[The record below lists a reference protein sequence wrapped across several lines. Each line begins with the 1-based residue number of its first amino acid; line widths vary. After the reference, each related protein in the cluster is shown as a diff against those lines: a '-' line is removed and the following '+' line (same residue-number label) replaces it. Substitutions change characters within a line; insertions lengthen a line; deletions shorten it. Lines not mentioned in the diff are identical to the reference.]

1 LAKLTAKSV
10 ERAKPGRHA
19 DGQGLYLLV
28 SETCAKSWVLRVQVQ
43 GRRRDFG
50 LGSIAELGLAE
61 ARDKARELRK
71 VAKSGRDPIAARDK
85 AKAQT
90 PTFEVA
96 AEACH
101 EARGKGWEKRHSDAF
116 LASLKL
122 HAFPRLGRLLVDSVD
137 EKDIVA
143 VLSPL
148 WHDKP
153 SAARK
158 LRQRINT
165 VLDYARGSG
174 WRPIGAPRDGLRP
187 LLAKQ
192 GRAGNFAAMPYADVP
207 GFIAALQAKPI
218 SVGRLA
224 LQFAILTAARSGEV
238 RTARWSD
245 IDLEAKTWTRP
256 ASLMKSREPHTVTLS
271 PAALTVLEQAKQL
284 RSLSKADLVFPGTR
298 GQPLSDMT
306 LLKIVKAEGPFT
318 VHGFRAAF
326 RTWAA
331 EQMPTVPEAVA
342 EAALAHTVPDAV
354 VRAYQRAKFM
364 DLRRQLLDAWGAFV
378 GGQNNIVRLVTQERA

>member
-1 LAKLTAKSV
+1 MAKLTAKSV

-28 SETCAKSWVLRVQVQ
+28 SGTGSKSWMLRVQVC
-43 GRRRDFG
+43 GRRRDIG

-61 ARDKARELRK
+61 ARDRARELRR

-85 AKAQT
+85 AKVET
-90 PTFEVA
+90 PTFEA
-96 AEACH
+96 AAKACH
-101 EARGKGWEKRHSDAF
+101 EARGKGWEKRHADAF
-116 LASLKL
+116 LASLQQ
-122 HAFPRLGRLLVDSVD
+122 HAFPRMGRLFVDSID

-153 SAARK
+153 AAARK

-165 VLDYARGSG
+165 VLDYAKGNG

-192 GRAGNFAAMPYADVP
+192 ARSGNFPAMPYAGVP
-207 GFIAALQAKPI
+207 AFVADLRSKTVTA
-218 SVGRLA
+218 GRLA
-224 LQFAILTAARSGEV
+224 LLFTILTAARSGEV
-238 RTARWSD
+238 RGARWSQ
-245 IDLEAKTWTRP
+245 IDREAGTWTRP
-256 ASLMKSREPHTVTLS
+256 AELMKSREAHVVTLS
-271 PAALTVLEQAKQL
+271 PAAIAVLDQAAKL
-284 RSLSKADLVFPGTR
+284 RTGLGDPLVFPGTR
-298 GQPLSDMT
+298 GAQLSDMT
-306 LLKIVKAEGPFT
+306 LLKIVKADTQFT
-318 VHGFRAAF
+318 VHGFRSSF

-331 EQMPTVPEAVA
+331 EQMPTIPEAVA

-354 VRAYQRAKFM
+354 VRAYQRAKFIE
-364 DLRRQLLDAWGAFV
+364 LRRKLLDAWGEYCTGTQKSV
-378 GGQNNIVRLVTQERA
+378 VRLAV